1 MKNNKGITL
10 IALVVTIIVLLI
22 LAGVSIAMLT
32 GQNGILNRA
41 SNASVAN
48 AIGEAKD
55 AVALEVSNAVSDY
68 YAVKYTSSTADNLV
82 KNEVLNENAG
92 SSVALGNLIVTRVKA
107 LESSY
112 PDVKIEATAAS
123 TTGETTTAGSIKITS
138 NKDSKVYTTAA
149 LDKDGKI
156 QKWVD
161 TGF

>member
-68 YAVKYTSSTADNLV
+68 YAVKYTSSTANNLV
-82 KNEVLNENAG
+82 KDEVLNENAG
-92 SSVALGNLIVTRVKA
+92 SSVALGNLIVTRVNA
-107 LESSY
+107 LQSSY
-112 PDVKIEATAAS
+112 PDVKIEATAA

-138 NKDSKVYTTAA
+138 KKDGKLYTTAA

>member
-68 YAVKYTSSTADNLV
+68 YAVKYTSSTANNLV

-92 SSVALGNLIVTRVKA
+92 SSVALGNLIVTRVNA
-107 LESSY
+107 LKSSY
-112 PDVKIEATAAS
+112 PDVKIEATAA